1 MADYLPR
8 GDAELTAWL
17 TSLSKSLGTLGAGL
31 GLSDAEVKADQ
42 KICSDL
48 VTAIQTDEQK
58 HRDWLAATEATR
70 TLKQKE
76 LPSLRGSIARIKT
89 SAGYTPAIGQS
100 LGILGSGPQTLVK
113 EEVKPALRAVRQAG
127 KVELRFTR
135 GQLDGINVYTR
146 KKGELP
152 WLPLGRASRSPFVD
166 ATPVTSATGSEV
178 REYRAYG
185 VYRDEEV
192 GQPSDIIVVASRE
205 K

>member
-8 GDAELTAWL
+8 ADAELIAWL
-17 TSLSKSLGTLGAGL
+17 TSLGKNLGTLGAGL

-42 KICSDL
+42 KLCSDL
-48 VTAIQTDEQK
+48 ITAIQTDEQK

-70 TLKQKE
+70 LLKLKE
-76 LPSLRGSIARIKT
+76 VPSLRSSIARIKT
-89 SAGYTPAIGQS
+89 SPGYTPAIGQS
-100 LGILGSGPQTLVK
+100 LGILGTAPQTLIK
-113 EEVKPALRAVRQAG
+113 EQVKPTLRASRQPG

-135 GQLDGINVYTR
+135 GKLDGVNLYSR

-152 WLPLGRASRSPFVD
+152 WQLLGRASRSPFVD
-166 ATPVTSATGSEV
+166 ATPVTSTTGSEV

-192 GQPSDIIVVASRE
+192 GQPSDILVVASPE